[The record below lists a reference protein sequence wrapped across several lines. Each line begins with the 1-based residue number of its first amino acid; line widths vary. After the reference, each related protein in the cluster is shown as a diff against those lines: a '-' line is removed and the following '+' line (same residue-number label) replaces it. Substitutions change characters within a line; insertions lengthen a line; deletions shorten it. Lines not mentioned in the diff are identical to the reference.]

1 MYRNNNAIII
11 TGAMYIE
18 DVLDSQNYICV
29 PKLSGSKG
37 DQDHS
42 DEQQPPEV
50 CMK

>member
-1 MYRNNNAIII
+1 
-11 TGAMYIE
+11 MYIDE
-18 DVLDSQNYICV
+18 ILDSQNDIFYV

-42 DEQQPPEV
+42 DEQHSPKV